1 MLLKPKQMYVTPV
14 TVKRKLVLD
23 SVHVHVI
30 CGLDVLFPPTVHSKY
45 SSWTTTST
53 PLTSCYKP
61 CGQFLCCTCAYIQV
75 HVSECTKHV
84 QVMYIYLC
92 STYMTRNL
100 YTITEK
106 IYIVL
111 VTNMSST
118 WYMYMYMA
126 QLRFVTKLT
135 AL

>member
-23 SVHVHVI
+23 SIHVI

-61 CGQFLCCTCAYIQV
+61 CGQFHCCTCTYMYLSVQSMQV
-75 HVSECTKHV
+75 TRC
-84 QVMYIYLC
+84 ILC
-92 STYMTRNL
+92 SAYTTCNL
-100 YTITEK
+100 YTITKK
-106 IYIVL
+106 INIHCTHNCCKSV
-111 VTNMSST
+111 VH
-118 WYMYMYMA
+118 WYMA
-126 QLRFVTKLT
+126 QLRFATKLMHRVMDCN
-135 AL
+135 